1 MILAQEAPLHNRKR
15 RPDIREKFRL
25 PIRIVLCYTVKKV
38 GVSAWEEMMTVEKGK
53 KRFSIRNKMYIFV
66 ILTVLSVALGTSAI
80 AFNASADQID
90 RYYKQNTADNARNF
104 ASMVDGDFLAELRRT
119 AETDEFQALRDR
131 AEEEENEAPIEEFLR
146 EKGLWEKYSATR
158 DQITEYLGNMS
169 GIKYLYI
176 IAHGDENADHDMYLV
191 DDAENPIYETGYYE
205 EREAELLGMD
215 VTNLPEPT
223 ISHGDWGWLCTDFK
237 PVYTSDGKCVCIV
250 GCDIGMDEVMAERR
264 NLLYLLAAGTI
275 ILTSVILTAAVLF
288 INRAVVKPLRT
299 MTEEMKK
306 FTPSEKLSYK
316 EAGVMDIDIR
326 SNDEIGEIYEGI
338 RNLEIN
344 TIDYLHDMA
353 VLQEENRKAEND
365 LRDKEEQIDQLSI
378 ESSTDALTGVGN
390 KTAYIRKTDEL
401 NTQMNDPS
409 LEFAMVMVD
418 MNNLKQINDEHGHRA
433 GDLYI
438 QGCCRMVCETFK
450 HSPVYRIGGDEF
462 VAILQG
468 TDYKGRKAAC
478 ERLRAAFEK
487 SCGQKDASPWL
498 RYSAAV
504 GMAERAADDNTA
516 EFVFRRAD
524 KAMYLDKERFKKEHG
539 IETR

>member
-1 MILAQEAPLHNRKR
+1 MLYCGKSLHI
-15 RPDIREKFRL
+15 RP
-25 PIRIVLCYTVKKV
+25 KK
-38 GVSAWEEMMTVEKGK
+38 EMMTVKKEK
-53 KRFSIRNKMYIFV
+53 KRFSIRSKMYIFV

-191 DDAENPIYETGYYE
+191 DDAENPIYETG
-205 EREAELLGMD
+205 
-215 VTNLPEPT
+215 
-223 ISHGDWGWLCTDFK
+223 
-237 PVYTSDGKCVCIV
+237 
-250 GCDIGMDEVMAERR
+250 CDIGMDEVMAERR

-288 INRAVVKPLRT
+288 INRAVVKPLHT

>member
-1 MILAQEAPLHNRKR
+1 M
-15 RPDIREKFRL
+15 
-25 PIRIVLCYTVKKV
+25 
-38 GVSAWEEMMTVEKGK
+38 
-53 KRFSIRNKMYIFV
+53 
-66 ILTVLSVALGTSAI
+66 
-80 AFNASADQID
+80 
-90 RYYKQNTADNARNF
+90 
-104 ASMVDGDFLAELRRT
+104 
-119 AETDEFQALRDR
+119 
-131 AEEEENEAPIEEFLR
+131 
-146 EKGLWEKYSATR
+146 
-158 DQITEYLGNMS
+158 
-169 GIKYLYI
+169 
-176 IAHGDENADHDMYLV
+176 
-191 DDAENPIYETGYYE
+191 
-205 EREAELLGMD
+205 
-215 VTNLPEPT
+215 
-223 ISHGDWGWLCTDFK
+223 
-237 PVYTSDGKCVCIV
+237 

-288 INRAVVKPLRT
+288 INRAVVKPLHT